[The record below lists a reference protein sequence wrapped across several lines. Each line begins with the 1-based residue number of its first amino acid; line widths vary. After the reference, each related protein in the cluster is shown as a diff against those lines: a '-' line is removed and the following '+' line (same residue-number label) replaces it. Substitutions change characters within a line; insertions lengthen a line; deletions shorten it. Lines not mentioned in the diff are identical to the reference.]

1 MQATQQLP
9 LKDIHL
15 PDAVSWWPPA
25 LGYWL
30 LLALIILIVAGVY
43 SIYLIRRRNRVKKSA
58 LAELKIIRQHYLQQP
73 DDKTLVN
80 SLSVLLRRAA
90 ISSHPRSDC
99 ASLTGK
105 AWLAWLDKHLKQT
118 PGFLDGP
125 GYLLLE
131 FNYSDSSHANDIQQ
145 LLSLTENWL
154 KKLPAS
160 KAAGVMNK

>member
-30 LLALIILIVAGVY
+30 LLLLIILIFSTVF
-43 SIYLIRRRNRVKKSA
+43 IIF
-58 LAELKIIRQHYLQQP
+58 EIRQRSRIKKTALTEFKKIKQSYQQNP

-80 SLSVLLRRAA
+80 ALATLLRRAA
-90 ISSHPRSDC
+90 ISSYPRTDC

-105 AWLAWLDKHLKQT
+105 AWLSWLDKQLKQT
-118 PGFLDGP
+118 PGFSDGP

-131 FNYSDSSHANDIQQ
+131 FNYSNASHANDVQQ
-145 LLSLTENWL
+145 LLSLSENWL
-154 KKLPAS
+154 KKLPAC
-160 KAAGVMNK
+160 KADGVKK

>member
-30 LLALIILIVAGVY
+30 LLLLIILIFSTVF
-43 SIYLIRRRNRVKKSA
+43 IIIKIRKRSRIKKSA
-58 LAELKIIRQHYLQQP
+58 LTELKTIKQHYQQHP

-80 SLSVLLRRAA
+80 ALAALLRRAA
-90 ISSHPRSDC
+90 ISSYPRSDC
-99 ASLTGK
+99 ASLTGN
-105 AWLAWLDKHLKQT
+105 AWLLWLDKQLNQS
-118 PGFLDGP
+118 PGFSDGP

-131 FNYSDSSHANDIQQ
+131 FNYSKASHANDVQQ
-145 LLSLTENWL
+145 LLSLSESWL
-154 KKLPAS
+154 KKLPAA
-160 KAAGVMNK
+160 KDTGVKS